1 MIHLGVYG
9 NSKWS
14 LLMKKLLENDYSEM
28 LSQNGGERIAV
39 DHFVVDE
46 PSKEGEISVE
56 FFLQKY
62 LCGELSI
69 LVIPKEY
76 YMQYNDLVFKLLRGG
91 MNTDDIYNGIRLF
104 DGFEGHKDLIPYLV
118 TPMAEDPYLS
128 YLEYHVADHCN
139 LNCKYCTHYSPLVE
153 QPVFTDLAKFEKD
166 INQLKKYIKDIGV
179 IRILGGEPLLN
190 EELPR
195 FIELSR
201 SVYPGS
207 LITVVTNAMLLDRIN
222 EELKESM
229 RMNKAFFHISF
240 YPPLEKKI
248 GDIKKMLVDE
258 KIPFTITD
266 MIPEFNKTQTLK
278 PNGDPDFFYHCFQA
292 GCTCLH
298 DGKIAPCYAPF
309 TTKYF
314 NEKYGKSLPTDEGID
329 LYSDEL
335 TVEKI
340 KLSLLVPMARCSFC
354 IAGEPHKWEIVGKN
368 STLEDWV

>member
-1 MIHLGVYG
+1 
-9 NSKWS
+9 
-14 LLMKKLLENDYSEM
+14 MKRLLENEYSEI
-28 LSQNGGERIAV
+28 LSSNGGDKVKA
-39 DHFVVDE
+39 DCLVVPE
-46 PSKEGEISVE
+46 PSAEGEITVDD
-56 FFLQKY
+56 FLQKY
-62 LCGELSI
+62 LSGELSV

-76 YMQYNDLVFKLLRGG
+76 YMQYNDLVFELLRGG

-104 DGFEGHKDLIPYLV
+104 EGIEENRELIPYLV
-118 TPMAEDPYLS
+118 TPMAEDSYLS

-153 QPVFTDLAKFEKD
+153 KPVFTDFDKFKKD

-190 EELPR
+190 PELPR

-201 SVYPGS
+201 EVYRGS
-207 LITVVTNAMLLDRIN
+207 LITVVTNAMLLDRISD
-222 EELKESM
+222 ELKDAM
-229 RMNKAFFHISF
+229 RKNKAFFHISF

-248 GDIKKMLVDE
+248 GEIKKMLVDE

-266 MIPEFNKTQTLK
+266 MIPEFNKTQTIK
-278 PNGDPDFFYHCFQA
+278 PNGNPDFFYECFQA

-298 DGKIAPCYAPF
+298 DGKLAPCYAPF

-340 KLSLLVPMARCSFC
+340 KLGLLVPMARCSFC
-354 IAGEPHKWEIVGKN
+354 IAGEPHKWESVGKK
-368 STLEDWV
+368 STL